1 MPNLEVHDLRPT
13 DTDGD
18 SQHFR
23 TGHALTES
31 GVEAGAGLL
40 DKGKVKSSGVGDS
53 LDMVRV
59 VQVALRYG
67 NCRMLCNSPRHR
79 IMCQTRN
86 SLRKRRAKIR
96 VLLASITSP
105 PSRVHTELLE
115 VCEPSRLRD
124 SWHCAWG

>member
-23 TGHALTES
+23 TRRSLAES
-31 GVEAGAGLL
+31 GVKAGAGLL
-40 DKGKVKSSGVGDS
+40 DKTKVKSSSVRDS

-59 VQVALRYG
+59 VQVVLRYR
-67 NCRMLCNSPRHR
+67 NCWMLSGS
-79 IMCQTRN
+79 QTRD
-86 SLRKRRAKIR
+86 SLWKRCTKIGIFF
-96 VLLASITSP
+96 AAIPSP
-105 PSRVHTELLE
+105 PSRVHTELLQIR
-115 VCEPSRLRD
+115 EPPGLRD

>member
-13 DTDGD
+13 DADGD

-23 TGHALTES
+23 TRRSLAES
-31 GVEAGAGLL
+31 GVKAGAGLL
-40 DKGKVKSSGVGDS
+40 DKAKVKSSSVRNC
-53 LDMVRV
+53 LDMVRG
-59 VQVALRYG
+59 VQVVLRCG
-67 NCRMLCNSPRHR
+67 NCRMLSSS
-79 IMCQTRN
+79 QTRD
-86 SLRKRRAKIR
+86 SLWKRCTQIR